1 MSICIN
7 IFVCYIYVRLCVYV
21 CILRMYLYIYVYI
34 ICIYE
39 RICIWIFVLCVSLHA
54 CMLPMYVIFCQYMY
68 YVCKYKKMSA
78 VYSSTRWSI
87 YPPAHIYVYLYAH
100 LSLFVYYLSVCLVC
114 QTDVC
119 MYVCHVMSSVWMVV
133 LWLLKNPFPKGW

>member
-1 MSICIN
+1 MYAS
-7 IFVCYIYVRLCVYV
+7 VCMYV

-54 CMLPMYVIFCQYMY
+54 CMLRMYVIFCQYMY

-87 YPPAHIYVYLYAH
+87 YPPVRQHTYPSIYM
-100 LSLFVYYLSVCLVC
+100 SIYLSFYTIYPFVG

-119 MYVCHVMSSVWMVV
+119 MCVCHVMSFHTIYEW
-133 LWLLKNPFPKGW
+133 LWLLKNPFP